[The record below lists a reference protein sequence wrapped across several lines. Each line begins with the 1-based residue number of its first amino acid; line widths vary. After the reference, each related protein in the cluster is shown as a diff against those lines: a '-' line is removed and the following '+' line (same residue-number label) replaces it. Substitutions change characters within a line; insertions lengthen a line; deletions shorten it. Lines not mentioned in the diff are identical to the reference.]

1 MLYDVNPENIEFE
14 VTESAY
20 LENFALSNKFFRRI
34 GNMGCAIALDDFG
47 TGYSSLSYLTQINID
62 TLKVDRQFVTEIQS
76 SERSRLVT
84 GAIIDLAKR
93 LSLSV
98 CAEGIEN
105 LEQWQYLKAHG
116 CDNVQG
122 FMFSKPVPINEL
134 VTSPCYYK
142 AEQFT

>member
-1 MLYDVNPENIEFE
+1 
-14 VTESAY
+14 
-20 LENFALSNKFFRRI
+20 
-34 GNMGCAIALDDFG
+34 MGCAIALDDFG

-62 TLKVDRQFVTEIQS
+62 TLKVDRQFVTEIQT

-105 LEQWQYLKAHG
+105 HEQWDYLKLHG
-116 CDNVQG
+116 CDSVQG
-122 FMFSKPVPINEL
+122 FMFSKPVPLSEL
-134 VTSPCYYK
+134 LLSPSQYTS
-142 AEQFT
+142 AELHV

>member
-1 MLYDVNPENIEFE
+1 MTSTQKNIEFE

-20 LENFALSNKFFRRI
+20 LENFTFSNKFFRRI

-62 TLKVDRQFVTEIQS
+62 TLKVDRQFVMEIQT

-105 LEQWQYLKAHG
+105 LEQWNYLREHG

-122 FMFSKPVPINEL
+122 FMFSKPIPLSEL
-134 VTSPCYYK
+134 TYSPSQYSDSS
-142 AEQFT
+142 FSV